1 MMCTQNEI
9 LQKFNIIEQYIH
21 EEHPHCHVQRAKGA
35 HELIIKE
42 PSPLDG
48 VEVYQDYKGLAAT
61 LKNHF
66 DCIQVEETPTEI
78 KITI

>member
-1 MMCTQNEI
+1 MCTDKEI
-9 LQKFNIIEQYIH
+9 LQKFNIIEEYIH
-21 EEHPHCHVQRAKGA
+21 EEHPHCEVKRAAGA

-42 PSPLDG
+42 PSVSDG

-66 DCIQVEETPTEI
+66 NCIQVEETPTEI